1 MDFITLTSA
10 LGDAGQMDEIGEGY
24 IIQLINAVPTSIN
37 ADMYAKIVH
46 QDALRRRTIQA
57 ASKIANLGYSTEGDI
72 MSQLDEAETIIMDVR
87 KEDVG
92 TGIEMP
98 EAYISK
104 HYDMLVSIEDGK
116 MVGLPSG
123 FYDIDHMFNGFQ
135 KPHQYVV
142 GGRPGMGKS
151 LWATNVAD
159 YLSKLGYRV
168 LFFSLEMSIKQ
179 ITNRRLS
186 TITGIDS
193 RAIDRYYNLSD
204 GQKRQI
210 NTALGE
216 LSERPFYIDATP
228 NLSAATIRAKA
239 MRQDAYYGVDVII
252 IDHFHLLAPDKH
264 MSRRDLEMNEN
275 SKTLAIIGK
284 SINCPV
290 ITLATNIGICP
301 VSSKTRRS
309 SSKGGSLA
317 HADMCL
323 SILPLEIG
331 IPQLEQLMRTRLRRG
346 LGIFQNLSQANRT
359 ALNSHH
365 NFNGQFRR
373 IKDKRNCIWAGDF
386 VVSHGHILTNGIKLF
401 YP

>member
-1 MDFITLTSA
+1 MWGQFGMLNALPPHNIEAEQAVLGSILIDPDAIFWVMDALQASDFYLMKHQHIYKAILKLNQTDCQVDFITLTSA

-228 NLSAATIRAKA
+228 
-239 MRQDAYYGVDVII
+239 
-252 IDHFHLLAPDKH
+252 
-264 MSRRDLEMNEN
+264 
-275 SKTLAIIGK
+275 
-284 SINCPV
+284 
-290 ITLATNIGICP
+290 
-301 VSSKTRRS
+301 
-309 SSKGGSLA
+309 
-317 HADMCL
+317 
-323 SILPLEIG
+323 
-331 IPQLEQLMRTRLRRG
+331 QL
-346 LGIFQNLSQANRT
+346 IS
-359 ALNSHH
+359 
-365 NFNGQFRR
+365 
-373 IKDKRNCIWAGDF
+373 GD
-386 VVSHGHILTNGIKLF
+386 N
-401 YP
+401 